1 MSKLEIFYPTHFEKI
16 YCHEDIA
23 EIANR
28 ILQEYVEKNGVK
40 VYGFADKCGW
50 FRPDTMSN
58 DNATHTAILIN
69 IEPTEKKK
77 CTNQCAPEE
86 YNQETKIGEIK
97 CYNCGGKIQP
107 TEWKEV

>member
-40 VYGFADKCGW
+40 VLAYKDFHGW
-50 FRPDTMSN
+50 WANQLSSPIE
-58 DNATHTAILIN
+58 THSAILIQ
-69 IEPTEKKK
+69 IEPIKKK
-77 CTNQCAPEE
+77 CEHRVDFVGNHEA
-86 YNQETKIGEIK
+86 EIYK
-97 CYNCGGKIQP
+97 CYKCGVKLKA
-107 TEWKEV
+107 EWKEAE